1 MTETNAGTGTSRTNP
16 GDRPGVACSF
26 CMKRPSQVLKL
37 ISGAGVFICNECV
50 DLCVQILAAGPAKAD
65 AGHADTGEAA
75 TGEAD
80 NGEAD
85 TAEFSHWEE
94 RVSDEELLAHLPM
107 VAALSDQ
114 VALQLTTWI
123 RQARSRGITWT
134 KIGEALGITRQSAW
148 ERFSGED

>member
-50 DLCVQILAAGPAKAD
+50 DLCVQILAAGPAKTD
-65 AGHADTGEAA
+65 EGQADTGEAD
-75 TGEAD
+75 TD
-80 NGEAD
+80 RAD

-94 RVSDEELLAHLPM
+94 RVSDEELLAHQPR

-114 VALQLTTWI
+114 VALQ
-123 RQARSRGITWT
+123 
-134 KIGEALGITRQSAW
+134 
-148 ERFSGED
+148 